1 MDTQACAHNP
11 FLDDPASK
19 RPEPFQ
25 TMLARHDL
33 KLTRRATQTL
43 QVNVGLRC
51 NQVCKHCHLDAGPLR
66 SENMGYETM
75 EQVVAYARRCRFD
88 LIDITGGAPELN
100 PHIVD
105 LIRALAPTAPHIML
119 RSNLTA
125 LNDGAHD
132 HLMELLPS
140 LKVVITASFPTLKET
155 QTASQRGD
163 GVFGASIDALRKL
176 NALGYGRN
184 GTGLELNLVSNPTG
198 AFLPAS
204 QAQAEKRFR
213 RMLQQKWDIV
223 FNQFFNFANVPLGR
237 FRQWLLQSGNYA
249 PYLRKLVDAFN
260 PCAVESV
267 MCRTLV
273 SVGWNGL
280 LYDCDFHLARGLVM
294 GGRPIHIADMDGPP
308 PQGSP
313 IVTADHCYTCT
324 AGAGFT

>member
-1 MDTQACAHNP
+1 MDTQSCAQKTVP
-11 FLDDPASK
+11 DDQALK

-25 TMLARHDL
+25 AMLARHGL
-33 KLTRRATQTL
+33 KLERRATQTL

-66 SENMGYETM
+66 TENMAWETM
-75 EQVVAYARRCRFD
+75 EQVIEYAGRCRFD

-105 LIRALAPTAPHIML
+105 LIRALAPAAPRIIL

-132 HLMELLPS
+132 PLMDLLPS
-140 LKVVITASFPTLKET
+140 LKVVITASFPSLKEA

-163 GVFGASIDALRKL
+163 GVFAASIDALRKL

-184 GTGLELNLVSNPTG
+184 GSGLELNLVSNPTG

-213 RMLQQKWDIV
+213 RLLQQKWNIV

-237 FRQWLLQSGNYA
+237 FRQWLLQSGNHA
-249 PYLRKLVDAFN
+249 AYLRKLADVFN

-294 GGRPIHIADMDGPP
+294 GARPTHITDLDGPP